1 MQEEIIVGVSVA
13 IVYSIL
19 GYIESGERFSTKKFV
34 KTFVISL
41 AVAAGFEIALPTD
54 IYFAPLGVPM
64 ITVLVQK
71 IYGAAKGMVM
81 RLRK

>member
-1 MQEEIIVGVSVA
+1 MEEQIIIGVAVA
-13 IVYSIL
+13 VVYSIL
-19 GYIESGERFSTKKFV
+19 GYIESGERFSVKKFV

-54 IYFAPLGVPM
+54 IYLAPLGVPM

-71 IYGAAKGMVM
+71 IYGAAKGMAM
-81 RLRK
+81 RLKK